1 MVEGA
6 ATAPKIIAFAERLN
20 ERQRNLLRL
29 WACRRLRDVRGGAE
43 DSLEET
49 LAEWTASG
57 LEITLKVRRLRC
69 ACDGLRHR
77 STEYQRHTLRGR
89 LVA

>member
-49 LAEWTASG
+49 LAE
-57 LEITLKVRRLRC
+57 
-69 ACDGLRHR
+69 
-77 STEYQRHTLRGR
+77 
-89 LVA
+89 